1 MRNTLGWM
9 LLLSGTLLAG
19 TGHATDAKGF
29 KGVTLASGSFEDL
42 NLWNHWFLSPPT
54 GRSSHH
60 MHNLWYAHLRTHG
73 TSDLYVQDN
82 TWDPGGS
89 TGWHTH
95 PGASLII
102 VTQGTV
108 TAYEGDDQECTPH
121 VYRVGD
127 TFVDSEEATCTSS
140 ATRPGPSRRPSPSS
154 SSPTGPCGASTCRRR
169 ATVPS
174 DGSVT
179 SRSTVGPLPEVARRA
194 AGAL

>member
-19 TGHATDAKGF
+19 TAQATDAKGF

-54 GRSSHH
+54 GRADHR
-60 MHNLWYAHLRTHG
+60 MHNLWYSHLRTHG

-108 TAYEGDDQECTPH
+108 TAYEGDDPACTPH
-121 VYRVGD
+121 VYTAGD
-127 TFVDSEEATCTSS
+127 TFVDSGGGHVHLIRNETAAAAKTI
-140 ATRPGPSRRPSPSS
+140 AVQLVPHGPMRRIDAAAPGNCPF
-154 SSPTGPCGASTCRRR
+154 
-169 ATVPS
+169 
-174 DGSVT
+174 
-179 SRSTVGPLPEVARRA
+179 
-194 AGAL
+194 

>member
-19 TGHATDAKGF
+19 PGHATDAKGF
-29 KGVTLASGSFEDL
+29 KGVTLASGPFEDL

-108 TAYEGDDQECTPH
+108 TAYEGDDRECTPH
-121 VYRVGD
+121 VYRAGD
-127 TFVDSEEATCTSS
+127 TFVDSGGGHVHLIRNETGTLAKTI
-140 ATRPGPSRRPSPSS
+140 AVQLVPHGPMRRIDAPAPGNCPF
-154 SSPTGPCGASTCRRR
+154 
-169 ATVPS
+169 
-174 DGSVT
+174 
-179 SRSTVGPLPEVARRA
+179 
-194 AGAL
+194 

>member
-19 TGHATDAKGF
+19 PGHATDAKGF
-29 KGVTLASGSFEDL
+29 KGVTLASGPFEDL

-108 TAYEGDDQECTPH
+108 TAYEGDDRDCTPH
-121 VYRVGD
+121 VYRAGD
-127 TFVDSEEATCTSS
+127 TFVDSGGGHVHLIRNETGTLAKTI
-140 ATRPGPSRRPSPSS
+140 AVQLVPHGPMRRIDAPAPGNCPF
-154 SSPTGPCGASTCRRR
+154 
-169 ATVPS
+169 
-174 DGSVT
+174 
-179 SRSTVGPLPEVARRA
+179 
-194 AGAL
+194 

>member
-19 TGHATDAKGF
+19 TAQATDPKGF
-29 KGVTLASGSFEDL
+29 KGVTLASGAFEDL
-42 NLWNHWFLSPPT
+42 NLFNHWFLSPPT
-54 GRSSHH
+54 ARSGRHL
-60 MHNLWYAHLRTHG
+60 HNLWYAHLRTHG

-108 TAYEGDDQECTPH
+108 TAYEGDDRECTPH

-127 TFVDSEEATCTSS
+127 TFVDSGGGHVHLIRNETATAAKTI
-140 ATRPGPSRRPSPSS
+140 AVQLVPHGPMRRIDAPAPGNCPF
-154 SSPTGPCGASTCRRR
+154 
-169 ATVPS
+169 
-174 DGSVT
+174 
-179 SRSTVGPLPEVARRA
+179 
-194 AGAL
+194 

>member
-1 MRNTLGWM
+1 MRNALGWM

-19 TGHATDAKGF
+19 TAQATDPKGF
-29 KGVTLASGSFEDL
+29 KGVTLASGAFEDL

-82 TWDPGGS
+82 TWEAGGS

-108 TAYEGDDQECTPH
+108 TAYEGDDPSCTPH
-121 VYRVGD
+121 VYTVGD
-127 TFVDSEEATCTSS
+127 TFVDSGGGHVHLIRNETAIAAKTI
-140 ATRPGPSRRPSPSS
+140 AVQLVPHGPMRRLDAPAPGNCPF
-154 SSPTGPCGASTCRRR
+154 
-169 ATVPS
+169 
-174 DGSVT
+174 
-179 SRSTVGPLPEVARRA
+179 
-194 AGAL
+194 